1 MFFTILQ
8 NIISITKGQKRSET
22 FPLKITFLGLISL
35 VDTKTLVNLRENWES
50 FCNVL
55 LPIFLDTSSNL
66 DGNRGCA
73 WDGFNV
79 VFFFF
84 FFSSFRVHLRFQAIS
99 FKWTLDE
106 NSTGR
111 LMFDFVTWSCFQ
123 KASCYIQ
130 NKVNL
135 RSPPKNLKSHISF
148 ENFRILRLIL
158 QSYYHNLRYSFMR
171 LWLTMS
177 AT

>member
-1 MFFTILQ
+1 MQ
-8 NIISITKGQKRSET
+8 NIISITKWHKRSET
-22 FPLKITFLGLISL
+22 FPLKITSLGLISL
-35 VDTKTLVNLRENWES
+35 VDTKTLVNLRENCES
-50 FCNVL
+50 FCDVL
-55 LPIFLDTSSNL
+55 LPVVLDTCSDL
-66 DGNRGCA
+66 DWNRGCA

-79 VFFFF
+79 VFFFL

-99 FKWTLDE
+99 FKWTMDE
-106 NSTGR
+106 NSAGP
-111 LMFDFVTWSCFQ
+111 LMFEFVTWSCFQ

-135 RSPPKNLKSHISF
+135 RSPPKNFKSHTSF
-148 ENFRILRLIL
+148 EKFRILRLIL
-158 QSYYHNLRYSFMR
+158 QSYYHNLRYSFML